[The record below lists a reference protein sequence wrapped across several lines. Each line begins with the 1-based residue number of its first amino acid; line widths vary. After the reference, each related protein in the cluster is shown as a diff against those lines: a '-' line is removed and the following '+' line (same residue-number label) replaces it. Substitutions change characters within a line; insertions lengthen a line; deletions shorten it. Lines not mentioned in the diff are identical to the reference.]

1 MTSLGQSWNVYAS
14 SIKLWEISYHTFM
27 TGSNTGVNIN
37 FLPYKEFYIVGYESG
52 GRIQIPD
59 EGDSNFGLMKFIVI
73 LILQTEKI
81 FT

>member
-1 MTSLGQSWNVYAS
+1 
-14 SIKLWEISYHTFM
+14 M

-52 GRIQIPD
+52 GQIQIPD